1 MNEQAGIKDAGRDEV
16 AGTNVNQTQGGPT
29 MEPTLEDKQSMT
41 PYQKLIRRSY
51 GVSKITSARNLQTL
65 RNEIRSL
72 QSDLKVQVE
81 EMNASVDSIEDD
93 LDRLAQKDE
102 AKLVMEQIEKLD
114 AVLVKVNDQV
124 TELLSA

>member
-1 MNEQAGIKDAGRDEV
+1 
-16 AGTNVNQTQGGPT
+16 
-29 MEPTLEDKQSMT
+29 MEPTLEDRQSLT

-51 GVSKITSARNLQTL
+51 GISKITNARNLQSL
-65 RNEIRSL
+65 RNDIRSI

-81 EMNASVDSIEDD
+81 EMNASLDSIEDD

-102 AKLVMEQIEKLD
+102 ANMVMEQIEKLD
-114 AVLVKVNDQV
+114 AVLVKVDDQV

>member
-1 MNEQAGIKDAGRDEV
+1 MTETTNNAMSDEV
-16 AGTNVNQTQGGPT
+16 SGINPNTNTGGPT
-29 MEPTLEDKQSMT
+29 MEPTHEDKQSMT
-41 PYQKLIRRSY
+41 SYQKLIRRSY
-51 GVSKITSARNLQTL
+51 GISKISNALNLQTL
-65 RNEIRSL
+65 RNDIRSL
-72 QSDLKVQVE
+72 QSDLKAQVE
-81 EMNASVDSIEDD
+81 EMNASVDGIEDD

>member
-1 MNEQAGIKDAGRDEV
+1 MNGQVEIKDAGSDEV
-16 AGTNVNQTQGGPT
+16 SGINVNQTQGGPT

-51 GVSKITSARNLQTL
+51 GISKITSARNLQSL
-65 RNEIRSL
+65 RNDIRSI
-72 QSDLKVQVE
+72 QSDLKAQVG
-81 EMNASVDSIEDD
+81 EMNASLDSIEDD
-93 LDRLAQKDE
+93 LDRLAQKDK
-102 AKLVMEQIEKLD
+102 ANLVMDQIEKLD

>member
-1 MNEQAGIKDAGRDEV
+1 
-16 AGTNVNQTQGGPT
+16 

-51 GVSKITSARNLQTL
+51 GISKISNALNLQTL
-65 RNEIRSL
+65 RNDIRSL
-72 QSDLKVQVE
+72 QSDLKAQVE
-81 EMNASVDSIEDD
+81 EMNASVDGIEDD

>member
-51 GVSKITSARNLQTL
+51 GVSKITNARNLQTL

-102 AKLVMEQIEKLD
+102 AKLIKDQIERLD
-114 AVLVKVNDQV
+114 EVLVKVNDQV

>member
-1 MNEQAGIKDAGRDEV
+1 MNEQVEIKDAGSDEV

-102 AKLVMEQIEKLD
+102 AKLIKDQIERLD
-114 AVLVKVNDQV
+114 EVLVKVNDQV

>member
-1 MNEQAGIKDAGRDEV
+1 MNEQVEIKDAGSDEV
-16 AGTNVNQTQGGPT
+16 SGTNINPTQGGPI
-29 MEPTLEDKQSMT
+29 MEPTLEDRQSLT

-51 GVSKITSARNLQTL
+51 GISKITNARNLQSL
-65 RNEIRSL
+65 RNDIRSI

-81 EMNASVDSIEDD
+81 EMNASLDSIEDD

-102 AKLVMEQIEKLD
+102 ANMVMEQIEKLD

>member
-1 MNEQAGIKDAGRDEV
+1 MTETTNNAMSDEV
-16 AGTNVNQTQGGPT
+16 SGINPNTHTGGPT
-29 MEPTLEDKQSMT
+29 MEPTLEDKQSLT
-41 PYQKLIRRSY
+41 SYQRLIRRSY
-51 GVSKITSARNLQTL
+51 GISKISNALNLQTL
-65 RNEIRSL
+65 RNDIRSL
-72 QSDLKVQVE
+72 QSDLKAQVE
-81 EMNASVDSIEDD
+81 EMNASVDGIEDD

>member
-1 MNEQAGIKDAGRDEV
+1 MNEQAEIKDAGSDEV
-16 AGTNVNQTQGGPT
+16 SGINLNPTQGGPT

-51 GVSKITSARNLQTL
+51 GISKISNALNLQTL
-65 RNEIRSL
+65 RNDIRSL
-72 QSDLKVQVE
+72 QSDLKAQVE
-81 EMNASVDSIEDD
+81 EMNASVDGIEDD

-124 TELLSA
+124 TKLLSA